1 MRGHKK
7 PAATRAS
14 ARASVGVREL
24 KAHAARIVR
33 SVRETR
39 ASYIVTHRGRAVGML
54 LPVDAEPVSHE
65 DGTSAWTTF
74 LEAGRR
80 LQRAMPARTSI
91 VKLLSDSRR

>member
-7 PAATRAS
+7 AATGPAPR
-14 ARASVGVREL
+14 RTVGVREL
-24 KAHAARIVR
+24 KAQAARIVR

-39 ASYIVTHRGRAVGML
+39 ASYVVTHRGRPVGVL
-54 LPVDAEPVSHE
+54 LPIDAVADESP
-65 DGTSAWTTF
+65 DDDAAWTTF

-80 LQRAMPARTSI
+80 LQQTIRPGTSV